1 MIEGS
6 GDSSF
11 KKTNTINRRMFIFAA
26 AKAVVFCGIIA
37 RLFSLQ
43 ISENKKYLT
52 LSDKNRLREARL
64 PPIRGEFEDYFGN
77 RIAKNLTVYQLHVV
91 PEQVEDFKT
100 LIVRLKDILNFSNN
114 HLKELIKK
122 KSKQKPWET
131 LIVSENLTWDEFTKI
146 NFYLHELSGARP
158 VLTVGRNYPYKE
170 IYTHVLGYV
179 SEASVEDLVSN
190 ATIKK
195 RNVPGLRV
203 GKIGLE
209 KALENELIG
218 TNSIQRFEVNA
229 YGKRI
234 NQIDFQEGEQGKTIK
249 LTVDTEIQKYTG
261 ELLDKKAGSISIMDI
276 YTGEIIAMNSSPS
289 FDPNLFLYGI
299 EKNKWIEIQKD
310 PLKPLLNK
318 TVSGLYSPGSTIKP
332 IVALSALENDVI
344 SPNMK
349 VNCRGHKRPLELYGM
364 KYHCW
369 KKQGHGYMSLKNA
382 IKQSCDTYFY
392 EAARLLGVDR
402 LNVTARKF
410 GLGDV
415 VLGKYFNEKKGIV
428 PSTKWK
434 KQAIGQNW
442 YLGETLINGI
452 GQGYIQTTP
461 LQLCLMTAQLANGGH
476 KIYPKIILDNEQ
488 ESIESIKQKMKFAEL
503 NREEEDSK
511 ILSAKEYFFNTD
523 YKNYP
528 ALYRN
533 KENVKFVLDAMFR
546 STNEVYGTSF
556 SSRIEDPKYQF
567 AGKTGTAQVKRITE
581 LERKLDLK
589 TNQIPYEQR
598 DHAWYVAFGPYKS
611 PRYAV
616 SILVEHGG
624 SGSAAAAPIAKKLI
638 KFVIDR
644 HDLREQAKTKNLTKN
659 LANI

>member
-1 MIEGS
+1 MIGGGGEDS
-6 GDSSF
+6 GF
-11 KKTNTINRRMFIFAA
+11 KKSNIVNRRMFIFAA
-26 AKAVVFCGIIA
+26 AKAVIFCGIVG

-64 PPIRGEFEDYFGN
+64 PPVRGEFEDYFGN
-77 RIAKNLTVYQLHVV
+77 KIAKNLTVYQLHVV

-100 LIVRLKDILNFSNN
+100 LMVRLKDILNFSNN
-114 HLKELIKK
+114 RLQELIKK
-122 KSKQKPWET
+122 KNKQKPWET

-158 VLTVGRNYPYKE
+158 VLTVGRNYPYNE
-170 IYTHVLGYV
+170 TYTHVLGYV
-179 SEASVEDLVSN
+179 SQASVEDLISN
-190 ATIKK
+190 EIIKQ

-203 GKIGLE
+203 GKTGLE

-218 TNSIQRFEVNA
+218 TNAIQRFEVNA

-249 LTVDTEIQKYTG
+249 LTIDTEIQKYTHK
-261 ELLDKKAGSISIMDI
+261 LLNEKAGSISIMDI
-276 YTGEIIAMNSSPS
+276 YTGEIVAMNSSPS

-299 EKNKWIEIQKD
+299 EKNKWSEIQKN

-332 IVALSALENDVI
+332 IVALSALENHVI
-344 SPNMK
+344 SPSFT
-349 VNCRGHKRPLELYGM
+349 VNCRGHKHPLELYGM

-382 IKQSCDTYFY
+382 IKQSCDRYFY
-392 EAARLLGVDR
+392 EIARLLGVDR
-402 LNVTARKF
+402 LNETAKKF
-410 GLGDV
+410 GLGNV
-415 VLGKYFNEKKGIV
+415 VLGEHFNEKKGVI

-434 KQAIGQNW
+434 KEAIGQNW

-476 KIYPKIILDNEQ
+476 KIYPKIISDNE
-488 ESIESIKQKMKFAEL
+488 ESIESIKQKMKLASE
-503 NREEEDSK
+503 NNEENLK
-511 ILSAKEYFFNTD
+511 LLSVPEKLFNTNEKK
-523 YKNYP
+523 YH

-567 AGKTGTAQVKRITE
+567 AGKTGTAQVKRITKEERE
-581 LERKLDLK
+581 LNLK
-589 TNQIPYEQR
+589 TSQIPYKER
-598 DHAWYVAFGPYKS
+598 DHAWYVAFGPYNN

-616 SILVEHGG
+616 SILIEHGG
-624 SGSAAAAPIAKKLI
+624 SGSATAAPIAKKLF

-644 HDLREQAKTKNLTKN
+644 HELREQIKKK
-659 LANI
+659 I

>member
-1 MIEGS
+1 MIGGGGEDS
-6 GDSSF
+6 GF
-11 KKTNTINRRMFIFAA
+11 KKSNIVNRRMFIFAA
-26 AKAVVFCGIIA
+26 AKAVIFCGIVG

-64 PPIRGEFEDYFGN
+64 PPVRGEFEDYFGN

-100 LIVRLKDILNFSNN
+100 LMVRLKNILNFSNN
-114 HLKELIKK
+114 RLQELIKK
-122 KSKQKPWET
+122 KNKQKPWET

-158 VLTVGRNYPYKE
+158 VLTVGRNYPYNE
-170 IYTHVLGYV
+170 TYTHVLGYV
-179 SEASVEDLVSN
+179 SQASVEDLISN
-190 ATIKK
+190 ETIKQ

-203 GKIGLE
+203 GKTGLE

-218 TNSIQRFEVNA
+218 TNAIQRFEVNA

-234 NQIDFQEGEQGKTIK
+234 NQIDFQEGKQGKTIK
-249 LTVDTEIQKYTG
+249 LTIDTEIQKYTHK
-261 ELLDKKAGSISIMDI
+261 LLNEKAGSISIMDI
-276 YTGEIIAMNSSPS
+276 YTGEIVAMNSSPS

-299 EKNKWIEIQKD
+299 EKNKWKEIQKD

-332 IVALSALENDVI
+332 IVALSALENHVI
-344 SPNMK
+344 SPGFT
-349 VNCRGHKRPLELYGM
+349 VNCRGHKHPLELYGM

-382 IKQSCDTYFY
+382 IKQSCDRYFY
-392 EAARLLGVDR
+392 ETARLLGVDR
-402 LNVTARKF
+402 LNETAKKF
-410 GLGDV
+410 GLGNV
-415 VLGKYFNEKKGIV
+415 VLGEHFNEKKGVI

-434 KQAIGQNW
+434 KEVIGQNW

-476 KIYPKIILDNEQ
+476 KIYPKIISDNE
-488 ESIESIKQKMKFAEL
+488 ESIESIKQKMKFASE
-503 NREEEDSK
+503 NNEKNSK
-511 ILSAKEYFFNTD
+511 LLSVPEKLFNTNEKK
-523 YKNYP
+523 YH

-567 AGKTGTAQVKRITE
+567 AGKTGTAQVKRITKEERE
-581 LERKLDLK
+581 LNLK
-589 TNQIPYEQR
+589 TSQIPYKER
-598 DHAWYVAFGPYKS
+598 DHAWYVAFGPYNN

-616 SILVEHGG
+616 SILIEHGG
-624 SGSAAAAPIAKKLI
+624 SGSATAAPIAKKLF

-644 HDLREQAKTKNLTKN
+644 HELREQIKKKNLI
-659 LANI
+659 NI

>member
-1 MIEGS
+1 MIGTNDS
-6 GDSSF
+6 GVN
-11 KKTNTINRRMFIFAA
+11 KTNTVNRRMFIFAA
-26 AKAVVFCGIIA
+26 AKAVVFFGIVG

-64 PPIRGEFEDYFGN
+64 PPVRGEFVDYFGN
-77 RIAKNLTVYQLHVV
+77 KIAKNLTVYQLHVV

-100 LIVRLKDILNFSNN
+100 LMVRLKDILNFSDND
-114 HLKELIKK
+114 LEKLIKK
-122 KSKQKPWET
+122 KNKQKSWET
-131 LIVSENLTWDEFTKI
+131 LIISENLTWDEFSKI

-158 VLTVGRNYPYKE
+158 VLTVGRNYPYNE
-170 IYTHVLGYV
+170 TYTHVLGYV
-179 SEASVEDLVSN
+179 SEASVQDLVN
-190 ATIKK
+190 NETIKQ

-203 GKIGLE
+203 GKTGLE
-209 KALENELIG
+209 KSLENELIG
-218 TNSIQRFEVNA
+218 TNGIQRFEVNA

-234 NQIDFQEGEQGKTIK
+234 NQIEFKEGEKGKTIK
-249 LTVDTEIQKYTG
+249 LTIDTEIQKYTR
-261 ELLDKKAGSISIMDI
+261 ELLSEKAGSISVMDI
-276 YTGEIIAMNSSPS
+276 YSGEIIAMNSSPS
-289 FDPNLFLYGI
+289 FNPNLFLYGI
-299 EKNKWIEIQKD
+299 EKNKWKEIQKD
-310 PLKPLLNK
+310 PLKPLINK

-332 IVALSALENDVI
+332 LVALSALENDVI
-344 SPNMK
+344 SANMK
-349 VNCRGHKRPLELYGM
+349 VNCRGHKHPLELYGM

-369 KKQGHGYMSLKNA
+369 KKKGHGYMSLKNA

-392 EAARLLGVDR
+392 EASRLLGVDR
-402 LNVTARKF
+402 LNKTAKKF
-410 GLGDV
+410 GLGKV
-415 VLGKYFNEKKGIV
+415 VLGEYYNEKKGVV

-434 KQAIGQNW
+434 KEAIGENW

-476 KIYPKIILDNEQ
+476 KIYPKIILDDQQ
-488 ESIESIKQKMKFAEL
+488 ESIETIKQKMKLAEE
-503 NREEEDSK
+503 NNEDSK
-511 ILSAKEYFFNTD
+511 LLSATEKIFNTNQ
-523 YKNYP
+523 KNYQT
-528 ALYRN
+528 LYRN

-581 LERKLDLK
+581 AERELDLK
-589 TNQIPYEQR
+589 TNQIPYRER
-598 DHAWYVAFGPYKS
+598 DHAWYVAFGPYKN

-624 SGSAAAAPIAKKLI
+624 SGSATAAPIAKKLF
-638 KFVIDR
+638 KFLIDR
-644 HDLREQAKTKNLTKN
+644 HDLREQAKTKNLINT
-659 LANI
+659 